1 MAEEARYFPWNFI
14 FMKRIA
20 IVFLLSILLPS
31 ILLAVLAV
39 RSLRDQE
46 LVVSSQRT
54 QLYQSSCD
62 ALTDR
67 INLFMNDVRVF
78 YGQLVD
84 ELVGQ
89 AGDGLV
95 DSFDE
100 LLEARWSQAAAAA
113 VVTDAGVILSP
124 VAAPGTR
131 EEAFLRDHADFLTN
145 RRVVEVYQAP
155 RLFGAQ
161 IELDR
166 ESDEAAKET
175 FLAETLSDK
184 AVGAPPQKRKVAMA
198 EKRNESASGS
208 ALNRA
213 PAAPMAA
220 PMAAS
225 APAPTIAEAPAAAAE
240 AIAPEGR
247 APEGRAPGSKKSE
260 PESQQRT
267 RNVMP
272 MQQRGVDDLAA
283 ADRQTPVESL
293 EPSSNLSSLSP
304 AAVKLEEVTAEEN
317 EGAVS
322 RLIDGEL
329 HVLLWKRH
337 PLRPGLTFWTELDLD
352 AIRTDLGGLFS
363 ENPSSLA
370 SAEVS
375 FALLDSAGGAV
386 AVTEPGFT
394 TDWSTPFVASEVGQ
408 ILPRW
413 EVAAYLLDP
422 ASLNASARTIRIT
435 LSLLILTLLGAVAGG
450 SYLILRS
457 VNEEMRIA
465 SQKTDFVSNVSH
477 ELKTPLTSIRMFSEL
492 LRDAENP
499 DPDKTRQYSGVIS
512 KEAARLSRLINRLLD
527 FSRLDRGELQLRPER
542 IDLSALAQE
551 TVADYRPQLEAVG
564 MSVRLT
570 SPAAGG
576 PIVAVDRDALSQ
588 VIVNL
593 LSNAGKYAAEGREVL
608 VEVASAGDK
617 ACLSVT
623 DHGPGISRAHQ
634 RRIFEKFYRIDDS
647 ITSGVEGSGIGLA
660 LCRQIAELHA
670 GTIRYDAGKGGG
682 STFLIELPLASL
694 PPDP

>member
-1 MAEEARYFPWNFI
+1 
-14 FMKRIA
+14 MKRIA
-20 IVFLLSILLPS
+20 VVFFLSILLPS
-31 ILLAVLAV
+31 VLLAVLAV

-54 QLYQSSCD
+54 QLYQTNCD
-62 ALTDR
+62 GLSDR
-67 INLFMNDVRVF
+67 INLFMNDVRGF

-84 ELVGQ
+84 EMAVQGD
-89 AGDGLV
+89 DGLV
-95 DSFDE
+95 ERFDE
-100 LLEARWSQAAAAA
+100 LLKARWSQAAAAA
-113 VVTDAGVILSP
+113 VVSDEGVILSP
-124 VAAPGTR
+124 QASPGSR
-131 EEAFLRDHADFLTN
+131 GEAFLRDHADFLTN

-155 RLFGAQ
+155 RLLGAQ
-161 IELDR
+161 IEF
-166 ESDEAAKET
+166 ESESVSAAKDT
-175 FLAETLSDK
+175 GSAEVLSDK
-184 AVGAPPQKRKVAMA
+184 AISAPQRKWKVGMA
-198 EKRNESASGS
+198 ETRNESAP
-208 ALNRA
+208 A
-213 PAAPMAA
+213 PAM
-220 PMAAS
+220 S
-225 APAPTIAEAPAAAAE
+225 NAPAAAAKE
-240 AIAPEGR
+240 APAPAA
-247 APEGRAPGSKKSE
+247 APVAAAEAAAPGGSPIALKKA
-260 PESQQRT
+260 QADGAQRT

-272 MQQRGVDDLAA
+272 MQQRGPHDFA
-283 ADRQTPVESL
+283 ESGGQGPP
-293 EPSSNLSSLSP
+293 EAGDVTSNFSSLSP
-304 AAVKLEEVTAEEN
+304 AAVKLEEVTSEEN

-337 PLRPGLTFWTELDLD
+337 PLRPGLTFWTELDLT
-352 AIRTDLGGLFS
+352 AIRSDLAGLFS
-363 ENPSSLA
+363 VNPK
-370 SAEVS
+370 SAAPNGVS
-375 FALLDSAGGAV
+375 FALLDSAGEVV

-413 EVAAYLLDP
+413 EVTAYLLDP
-422 ASLNASARTIRIT
+422 ASLNASARTIRLT

-492 LRDAENP
+492 LRDAGNP

-542 IDLSALAQE
+542 LDLSALAKE
-551 TVADYRPQLEAVG
+551 TVADYGPQLEAVG
-564 MSVRLT
+564 MRVRLT
-570 SPAAGG
+570 TPAGG
-576 PIVAVDRDALSQ
+576 GADVLVDRDAVSQ

-593 LSNAGKYAAEGREVL
+593 LSNAGKYAAAGGDV
-608 VEVASAGDK
+608 VVDVATTGDR

-623 DHGPGISRAHQ
+623 DHGPGIPRSHQ

-660 LCRQIAELHA
+660 LCRQIAELHD
-670 GTIRYDAGKGGG
+670 GTIRYEAGKSGG
-682 STFLIELPLASL
+682 STFIVELPLAT
-694 PPDP
+694 

>member
-1 MAEEARYFPWNFI
+1 
-14 FMKRIA
+14 MKRIA
-20 IVFLLSILLPS
+20 LVFILSILLPS
-31 ILLAVLAV
+31 VLLAVLAV

-54 QLYQSSCD
+54 QLYQTNCD
-62 ALTDR
+62 GLSDR

-89 AGDGLV
+89 EEDGLV
-95 DSFDE
+95 EDFDD
-100 LLEARWSQAAAAA
+100 LLRSRWSQAAAAA
-113 VVTDAGVILSP
+113 VVTDEGVILSP
-124 VAAPGTR
+124 GATPGSR
-131 EEAFLRDHADFLTN
+131 GEAFLRDHADFLTN

-155 RLFGAQ
+155 RLLGAQ
-161 IELDR
+161 IELDK
-166 ESDEAAKET
+166 ESFASKKEEPLSRAA
-175 FLAETLSDK
+175 
-184 AVGAPPQKRKVAMA
+184 PQKWKVGLA
-198 EKRNESASGS
+198 EKRNEAAPSAP
-208 ALNRA
+208 A
-213 PAAPMAA
+213 PVEPAAAPMAA
-220 PMAAS
+220 AAPVAPEAFAIAAES
-225 APAPTIAEAPAAAAE
+225 AAPGGGAAAAKK
-240 AIAPEGR
+240 AGPEP
-247 APEGRAPGSKKSE
+247 AF
-260 PESQQRT
+260 RT

-272 MQQRGVDDLAA
+272 MQQRRADDAA
-283 ADRQTPVESL
+283 ADQSGETFDRISAR
-293 EPSSNLSSLSP
+293 SNLSSLSP
-304 AAVKLEEVTAEEN
+304 EAVKLEEVTSEEN

-337 PLRPGLTFWTELDLD
+337 PLRPGLTFWTELDLA
-352 AIRTDLGGLFS
+352 AIRTDLAGLFS
-363 ENPSSLA
+363 ANPASSA
-370 SAEVS
+370 PNGVS
-375 FALLDSAGGAV
+375 FALLDSAGAVV

-422 ASLNASARTIRIT
+422 ASLSASARTIRLT
-435 LSLLILTLLGAVAGG
+435 LSLIILTLLGAVASG

-499 DPDKTRQYSGVIS
+499 DPDKTKQYSGVIS

-527 FSRLDRGELQLRPER
+527 FSRLDRGELQLRAER
-542 IDLSALAQE
+542 LDLAGLVRE
-551 TVADYRPQLEAVG
+551 TVTDYRPQLEAVG
-564 MSVRLT
+564 MSVRL
-570 SPAAGG
+570 AAPDGGG
-576 PIVAVDRDALSQ
+576 PVVSVDRDALSQ

-593 LSNAGKYAAEGREVL
+593 LSNAGKYAASGGEVA
-608 VEVASAGDK
+608 VEVATAGEK
-617 ACLSVT
+617 ATLAVR
-623 DHGPGISRAHQ
+623 DRGPGIPRAHQ

-660 LCRQIAELHA
+660 LCRQIAELHD
-670 GTIRYDAGKGGG
+670 GTIRYEPGKGGG
-682 STFLIELPLASL
+682 SSFIIELPLAN
-694 PPDP
+694 

>member
-1 MAEEARYFPWNFI
+1 
-14 FMKRIA
+14 MKRIA
-20 IVFLLSILLPS
+20 LVFILSILLPS
-31 ILLAVLAV
+31 VLLAVLAV

-54 QLYQSSCD
+54 QLYQTNCD
-62 ALTDR
+62 GLSDR

-89 AGDGLV
+89 EEEALV
-95 DSFDE
+95 ENFDD
-100 LLEARWSQAAAAA
+100 LLRSRWSQAAAAA
-113 VVTDAGVILSP
+113 VVTDEGVILSP
-124 VAAPGTR
+124 GATPGSR
-131 EEAFLRDHADFLTN
+131 GEAFLRDHADFLTN

-155 RLFGAQ
+155 RLLGAQ
-161 IELDR
+161 IEVDK
-166 ESDEAAKET
+166 ESVASEKE
-175 FLAETLSDK
+175 ENPGKSVISSSQQK
-184 AVGAPPQKRKVAMA
+184 WKVGLA
-198 EKRNESASGS
+198 EKRNESAQ
-208 ALNRA
+208 AMPA
-213 PAAPMAA
+213 AAPMAA
-220 PMAAS
+220 
-225 APAPTIAEAPAAAAE
+225 APAPAAPAPQELAVAAE
-240 AIAPEGR
+240 STAPEGGAA
-247 APEGRAPGSKKSE
+247 APKKAE
-260 PESQQRT
+260 PEPAFRT

-272 MQQRGVDDLAA
+272 MQQRRMADGA
-283 ADRQTPVESL
+283 ADQSADSFDSSSAL
-293 EPSSNLSSLSP
+293 SNLSSLSP
-304 AAVKLEEVTAEEN
+304 AAVKLEEVTSEEN

-337 PLRPGLTFWTELDLD
+337 PLRPGLTFWTELDLT
-352 AIRTDLGGLFS
+352 AIRTDLAGLFS
-363 ENPSSLA
+363 ANPASSA
-370 SAEVS
+370 PNGVS
-375 FALLDSAGGAV
+375 FALLDSAGAVV

-394 TDWSTPFVASEVGQ
+394 TDWSAPFVASEVGQ

-422 ASLNASARTIRIT
+422 ASLDASARTIRLT
-435 LSLLILTLLGAVAGG
+435 LSLIILTLLGAVAGG

-542 IDLSALAQE
+542 LDLAELAQE
-551 TVADYRPQLEAVG
+551 TVTDYRPQLEAVG

-570 SPAAGG
+570 TPGGGG
-576 PIVAVDRDALSQ
+576 PVVSVDRDALSQ

-593 LSNAGKYAAEGREVL
+593 LSNAGKYAASGGEVF
-608 VEVASAGDK
+608 VEVAGDGGK
-617 ACLSVT
+617 ATLSVK
-623 DHGPGISRAHQ
+623 DHGPGIPRAHQ

-660 LCRQIAELHA
+660 LCRQIAELHD
-670 GTIRYDAGKGGG
+670 GTIRYEPGKSGG
-682 STFLIELPLASL
+682 STFIIELPLAN
-694 PPDP
+694 

>member
-20 IVFLLSILLPS
+20 VVFLLSILLPS

-54 QLYQSSCD
+54 QLYQSNCD

-100 LLEARWSQAAAAA
+100 LLKARWSQAAAAA

-124 VAAPGTR
+124 VAALGTR

-155 RLFGAQ
+155 RLLGAQ

-166 ESDEAAKET
+166 ESDEAAKGAV
-175 FLAETLSDK
+175 LAETLSDK
-184 AVGAPPQKRKVAMA
+184 AVSAPPQKRKVAMA

-240 AIAPEGR
+240 AIAL
-247 APEGRAPGSKKSE
+247 EGRAPGSKKPE

-272 MQQRGVDDLAA
+272 MQQRGVDDLAV
-283 ADRQTPVESL
+283 ADRQTPVESV
-293 EPSSNLSSLSP
+293 EASSNLSGLSP

-337 PLRPGLTFWTELDLD
+337 PRRPGLTFWTELDLD

-363 ENPSSLA
+363 ANPSSLA

-422 ASLNASARTIRIT
+422 ASLNASARAIRLT

-608 VEVASAGDK
+608 VEVASVGDR

-670 GTIRYDAGKGGG
+670 GTIRCEARKGGG
-682 STFLIELPLASL
+682 SIFVIELPLAT
-694 PPDP
+694 

>member
-1 MAEEARYFPWNFI
+1 
-14 FMKRIA
+14 MKRIA
-20 IVFLLSILLPS
+20 LVFILSILLPS
-31 ILLAVLAV
+31 VLLAVLAV

-54 QLYQSSCD
+54 QFYQTNCD
-62 ALTDR
+62 GLSDR

-89 AGDGLV
+89 EEEALV
-95 DSFDE
+95 ENFDD
-100 LLEARWSQAAAAA
+100 LLRSRWSQAAAAA
-113 VVTDAGVILSP
+113 VVTDEGVILSP
-124 VAAPGTR
+124 GATPGSR
-131 EEAFLRDHADFLTN
+131 GEAFLRDHADFLTN

-155 RLFGAQ
+155 RLLGAR
-161 IELDR
+161 IEVDK
-166 ESDEAAKET
+166 ESG
-175 FLAETLSDK
+175 LSENEEPLSRSASSSAQQK
-184 AVGAPPQKRKVAMA
+184 WKVGLA
-198 EKRNESASGS
+198 EKRNEAAPSAP
-208 ALNRA
+208 A
-213 PAAPMAA
+213 PEEPAAAPMAA
-220 PMAAS
+220 PMAVPMA
-225 APAPTIAEAPAAAAE
+225 AAAPAAPEAFAIAAE
-240 AIAPEGR
+240 SA
-247 APEGRAPGSKKSE
+247 APGGVAAASKKAGTE
-260 PESQQRT
+260 PAFRT

-272 MQQRGVDDLAA
+272 MQQRRMDDALA
-283 ADRQTPVESL
+283 DQSGDSFESQAGRSNF
-293 EPSSNLSSLSP
+293 SSVSP
-304 AAVKLEEVTAEEN
+304 EAVKLEEVTSEEN

-337 PLRPGLTFWTELDLD
+337 PLRPGLTFWTELDLA
-352 AIRTDLGGLFS
+352 AIRTDLAGLFS
-363 ENPSSLA
+363 ANPA
-370 SAEVS
+370 GSAPNGVS
-375 FALLDSAGGAV
+375 FALLDSAGAVV

-422 ASLNASARTIRIT
+422 ASLNASARTIRLT
-435 LSLLILTLLGAVAGG
+435 LSLIILTLLGAVAGG

-499 DPDKTRQYSGVIS
+499 DPDKTKQYSGVIS

-527 FSRLDRGELQLRPER
+527 FSRLDRGELQLRSER
-542 IDLSALAQE
+542 LDLAELAQE
-551 TVADYRPQLEAVG
+551 TVTDYRPQLEAVG
-564 MSVRLT
+564 MSVLLT
-570 SPAAGG
+570 TPGGGG
-576 PIVAVDRDALSQ
+576 PVVSVDRDALSQ

-593 LSNAGKYAAEGREVL
+593 LSNAGKYAAGGGEVI
-608 VEVASAGDK
+608 VDVASAGDR
-617 ACLSVT
+617 AFLSVT
-623 DHGPGISRAHQ
+623 DHGPGIPRAHQ

-660 LCRQIAELHA
+660 LCRQIAELHD
-670 GTIRYDAGKGGG
+670 GTIRYEPGKGGG
-682 STFLIELPLASL
+682 STFIIELPLAN
-694 PPDP
+694 

>member
-1 MAEEARYFPWNFI
+1 
-14 FMKRIA
+14 MKRIA
-20 IVFLLSILLPS
+20 LVFILSILLPS
-31 ILLAVLAV
+31 VLLAVLAV

-54 QLYQSSCD
+54 QLYQTNCD
-62 ALTDR
+62 GLSDR

-89 AGDGLV
+89 EENGLV
-95 DSFDE
+95 EDFDD
-100 LLEARWSQAAAAA
+100 LLRSRWSQAAAAA
-113 VVTDAGVILSP
+113 VVTDEGVILSP
-124 VAAPGTR
+124 LAAPGSR
-131 EEAFLRDHADFLTN
+131 GEAFLRDHADFLTN

-155 RLFGAQ
+155 RLLGAQ
-161 IELDR
+161 IELDK
-166 ESDEAAKET
+166 ESATSENEEPFSGAASGTTQQKW
-175 FLAETLSDK
+175 K
-184 AVGAPPQKRKVAMA
+184 VGLA
-198 EKRNESASGS
+198 EKRNEPAQ
-208 ALNRA
+208 AMPA
-213 PAAPMAA
+213 AAPMAA
-220 PMAAS
+220 
-225 APAPTIAEAPAAAAE
+225 APAPAAPAPQELAIAAE
-240 AIAPEGR
+240 SVAPEGG
-247 APEGRAPGSKKSE
+247 AGASKKAE
-260 PESQQRT
+260 PEPAFRT

-272 MQQRGVDDLAA
+272 MQQRRMDDGA
-283 ADRQTPVESL
+283 ADQTGESL
-293 EPSSNLSSLSP
+293 DSLASRSNLSSLSP
-304 AAVKLEEVTAEEN
+304 AAVKLEEVTSEEN

-337 PLRPGLTFWTELDLD
+337 PLRPGLTFWTELDLA
-352 AIRTDLGGLFS
+352 AIRSDLAGLFS
-363 ENPSSLA
+363 ANPSS
-370 SAEVS
+370 SAPNGVS
-375 FALLDSAGGAV
+375 FALLDSAGAV
-386 AVTEPGFT
+386 VALTEPGFS

-422 ASLNASARTIRIT
+422 GSLNASARTIRLT
-435 LSLLILTLLGAVAGG
+435 LSLIILTLLGAVAGG

-527 FSRLDRGELQLRPER
+527 FSRLDRGELQLRAEEL
-542 IDLSALAQE
+542 DLSALARE
-551 TVADYRPQLEAVG
+551 TVTDYRPQLEAVG

-570 SPAAGG
+570 TPTAGG
-576 PIVAVDRDALSQ
+576 PVVSVDRDALSQ

-593 LSNAGKYAAEGREVL
+593 LSNAGKYASGGGEVI
-608 VEVASAGDK
+608 VDVASAGNR

-623 DHGPGISRAHQ
+623 DHGPGIPRAHQ

-660 LCRQIAELHA
+660 LCRQIAELHD
-670 GTIRYDAGKGGG
+670 GTIRYESGKGGG
-682 STFLIELPLASL
+682 STFIIELPLAI
-694 PPDP
+694 